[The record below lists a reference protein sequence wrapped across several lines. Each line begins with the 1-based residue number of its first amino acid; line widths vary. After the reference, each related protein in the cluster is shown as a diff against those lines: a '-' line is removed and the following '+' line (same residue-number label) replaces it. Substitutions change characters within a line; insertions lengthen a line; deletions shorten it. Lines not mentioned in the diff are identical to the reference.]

1 MCIQIGPSADSGTVE
16 APLWSYKLGLDNGWM
31 PKDPREAFGICESLG
46 VDPNTWNETY
56 PSYAT
61 GGAGADEIAASSVA
75 SYGAWPPTSINDVPT
90 QSMAYLPQYT
100 ATASVVSLPPPT
112 TFAAATVST
121 PGGWF
126 DTSDVR
132 SAPTAIAGCEYP
144 DAWSAVNAA
153 VPTSGCG
160 AGGDADVVVGVR
172 RAVPAPVITGV

>member
-1 MCIQIGPSADSGTVE
+1 
-16 APLWSYKLGLDNGWM
+16 M